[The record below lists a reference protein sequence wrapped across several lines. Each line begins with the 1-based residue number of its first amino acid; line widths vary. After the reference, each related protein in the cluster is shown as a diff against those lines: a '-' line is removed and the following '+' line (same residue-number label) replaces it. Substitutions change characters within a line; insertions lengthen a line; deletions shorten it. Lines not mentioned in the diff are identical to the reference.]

1 MSGLQRSSPRLKA
14 RASPYHSGVTLFAMP
29 DASGSATPPRP
40 TKRVKIESALDE
52 PSISGEGSQ
61 SPSKSP
67 SKRPLKS
74 PQKSKTLY
82 KKALATPHPTP
93 LHWREVYDCI
103 KEMRSQTVAPV
114 DTMGCHMAQRYEK
127 DPKVGG
133 TLFFGSCYSK

>member
-1 MSGLQRSSPRLKA
+1 
-14 RASPYHSGVTLFAMP
+14 
-29 DASGSATPPRP
+29 
-40 TKRVKIESALDE
+40 
-52 PSISGEGSQ
+52 
-61 SPSKSP
+61 
-67 SKRPLKS
+67 LKS

-93 LHWREVYDCI
+93 PHWREVYDCI

-133 TLFFGSCYSK
+133 TLFFGPRYSK